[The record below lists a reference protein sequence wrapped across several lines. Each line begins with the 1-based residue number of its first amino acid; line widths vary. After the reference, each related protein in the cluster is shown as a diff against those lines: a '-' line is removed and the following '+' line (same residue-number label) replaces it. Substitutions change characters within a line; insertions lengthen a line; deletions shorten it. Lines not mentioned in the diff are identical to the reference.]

1 MDTDMTKKEALARFR
16 EEVMPHVPLYRGRL
30 DAVALAEAWNNW
42 TDSLVS
48 EGVITRKQCDSWRNP
63 F

>member
-1 MDTDMTKKEALARFR
+1 MTKKEALARFR
-16 EEVMPHVPLYRGRL
+16 EEIMPHVLLRYGKRDR
-30 DAVALAEAWNNW
+30 VALAEAWNNW